1 MESAKHEVTGFGSGD
16 RERDRLQV
24 AHFTDHDHV
33 GVLAQRAAKRG
44 SERDGVRVDLALRD
58 VAIL

>member
-24 AHFTDHDHV
+24 AHFTHHDDV
-33 GVLAQRAAKRG
+33 GVLTQRSAKRR
-44 SERDGVRVDLALRD
+44 SEGDGVRVDLALRY